1 MTHPNGPQPPD
12 GRPAWAYGEDAV
24 EQDLAAVPT
33 FLRDRATQDRHG
45 PGTVPGAARPAP
57 PVSHLVGVTEPV
69 ATIDPASLPMAGV
82 SPRRVLQFVA
92 VIALAWGLVSFGRQV
107 ASASA
112 ASTHE
117 TELRAANA
125 ALQRTVTAMQSELT
139 LIQEQRYIDLEA
151 RAYRLGSPA
160 EIPFALDASAP
171 SLAPDAPGSAATRLG
186 AQAATPS
193 PLDRWLEVLFGSG

>member
-12 GRPAWAYGEDAV
+12 GRPAWADGAGADGP
-24 EQDLAAVPT
+24 DLSAVPT
-33 FLRDRATQDRHG
+33 FLRDRAEPAGGRA
-45 PGTVPGAARPAP
+45 PAASRGTARTPRRRDLVAP
-57 PVSHLVGVTEPV
+57 SPPTD
-69 ATIDPASLPMAGV
+69 TIDPASLPMAGI

-92 VIALAWGLVSFGRQV
+92 VIALAWGIISFGRQV

-112 ASTHE
+112 ASAHE
-117 TELRAANA
+117 SELRAANA
-125 ALQRTVTAMQSELT
+125 ALQQTVTAMQAELA

-151 RAYRLGSPA
+151 RAYRLGSPN

-186 AQAATPS
+186 AQATAPS
-193 PLDRWLEVLFGSG
+193 PLDRWLQVLFGSG